1 MVEIWHNPRCSKSR
15 QALALLE
22 ERGLKVDV
30 VRYLDAPPSRAR
42 LQEVVALLGGQTI
55 ALVRTKESLFGEL
68 GLAKDS
74 DDDALL
80 DAMAAHPKLIE
91 RPVVI
96 TEKGARIGRPTEAIE
111 EVL

>member
-22 ERGLKVDV
+22 ERGIEPTI
-30 VRYLDAPPSRAR
+30 VRYLDDPPTKSRIK
-42 LQEVVALLGGQTI
+42 EVVKLLGGEAI
-55 ALVRTKESLFGEL
+55 SLVRKKEALFGEL
-68 GLAKDS
+68 DLKDAS
-74 DDDALL
+74 SSKLI
-80 DAMAAHPKLIE
+80 DAMAEHPKLIE

>member
-22 ERGLKVDV
+22 ERGIEPKV
-30 VRYLDAPPSRAR
+30 VRYLDDPPSKARIRA
-42 LQEVVALLGGQTI
+42 VVKLLGGE
-55 ALVRTKESLFGEL
+55 AMSLVRTKEALFGEL
-68 GLAKDS
+68 GLKGASDAK
-74 DDDALL
+74 LI
-80 DAMAAHPKLIE
+80 DAMAEHPELIE

-96 TEKGARIGRPTEAIE
+96 TNKGARIGRPTGAIE